1 MQKVKDFLI
10 NVGLLIAAL
19 PVLAFTFIYGMGLLL
34 FSKGGTLPLGEE
46 PFDIYP
52 KGHPLS
58 RK

>member
-10 NVGLLIAAL
+10 NAGLLIAAL

>member
-10 NVGLLIAAL
+10 NAGMLLVAL
-19 PVLAFTFIYGMGLLL
+19 PVLAFTFIYGMGLML
-34 FSKGGTLPLGEE
+34 FSRASTWPLEEE

>member
-1 MQKVKDFLI
+1 MQKAKDFLI
-10 NVGLLIAAL
+10 NVGLLIVAL
-19 PVLAFTFIYGMGLLL
+19 PVLAFTFIYGMGLML
-34 FSKGGTLPLGEE
+34 FSKGGTLPLGDE

>member
-1 MQKVKDFLI
+1 MQKAKDFLI
-10 NVGLLIAAL
+10 NVGLLIVAF
-19 PVLAFTFIYGMGLLL
+19 PVLAFTFIYGMGLML
-34 FSKGGTLPLGEE
+34 FSKAGTLPLGDE

>member
-10 NVGLLIAAL
+10 NVGLLIVAF
-19 PVLAFTFIYGMGLLL
+19 PVLAITFIYGMCLLF
-34 FSKGGTLPLGEE
+34 FSKGGTLPLGDE

>member
-1 MQKVKDFLI
+1 MEKVKDFLI
-10 NVGLLIAAL
+10 HVGLLLVAL
-19 PVLAFTFIYGMGLLL
+19 PVLAFVFIYGMGLML
-34 FSKGGTLPLGEE
+34 FKGGTLPLGDE

>member
-10 NVGLLIAAL
+10 NAGLLIVAL

-34 FSKGGTLPLGEE
+34 FSKGGMLSLGEE

>member
-10 NVGLLIAAL
+10 NVALLIVAL
-19 PVLAFTFIYGMGLLL
+19 AVLAFIFIYGIGLML
-34 FSKGGTLPLGEE
+34 FGKASTLPLGDE

>member
-1 MQKVKDFLI
+1 MEKVKDFLI
-10 NVGLLIAAL
+10 HVGLLLVAL
-19 PVLAFTFIYGMGLLL
+19 PVLAFVFIYGMCLML
-34 FSKGGTLPLGEE
+34 FKGGALPLGDE

>member
-1 MQKVKDFLI
+1 MQKAKDFLI
-10 NVGLLIAAL
+10 NVGLLLVAL
-19 PVLAFTFIYGMGLLL
+19 PVLAFTFIYGRGLML
-34 FSKGGTLPLGEE
+34 FSKGGTLPLGDE

>member
-10 NVGLLIAAL
+10 NAGLLLAAF

-34 FSKGGTLPLGEE
+34 FSKGGTLPLEEE

>member
-1 MQKVKDFLI
+1 MQKAKDFLI
-10 NVGLLIAAL
+10 NVGLLIVAL
-19 PVLAFTFIYGMGLLL
+19 PVLVFTFIYGMGLML
-34 FSKGGTLPLGEE
+34 FSKGGTLPLGDE

>member
-10 NVGLLIAAL
+10 NAGLLIAAL
-19 PVLAFTFIYGMGLLL
+19 PVLAFTFIYGIGLLL

>member
-1 MQKVKDFLI
+1 MRKVKDFLI

>member
-10 NVGLLIAAL
+10 NAGLLLAAF
-19 PVLAFTFIYGMGLLL
+19 PVLAFTFIYGMGLML
-34 FSKGGTLPLGEE
+34 FSRASTWPLEE